1 MLLKACVDHL
11 HQQKTDVKNV
21 ALEKVVASIFRYLL
35 ERPNFSTVLCE
46 SMRNSEINEGVLE
59 NLSYELQLSVLEKIR
74 VGLALSDSENS
85 DIRICGKL
93 HL

>member
-11 HQQKTDVKNV
+11 HQQKTDVKNA

-35 ERPNFSTVLCE
+35 GRPNFSTVLCE

-59 NLSYELQLSVLEKIR
+59 NLSNVLQLSVPEKIR